1 MAAEEGGTELVPVGR
16 GSLATRRG
24 EELPALVTR
33 AGGPAAQ
40 AWTDFFDGKVR
51 NDHTR
56 RAYQRAV
63 QHFLAWCEG
72 EGLELPRIMAGD
84 IGRYLSRLPGGPA
97 KKKGT
102 LAALRRYFRLLVE
115 RHICLINPAAEA
127 EAPRYEM
134 VEGKT
139 PEITDAQ
146 FRALLA
152 AIDSSTMTGLR
163 DQLIIKTLAY
173 TGARVGAVAALKRH
187 DYYEACDQWMLHFDE
202 KRGKSREIPVAHD
215 LKVLFD
221 EYLERS
227 GIKKERR
234 RRDEETG
241 EWEPIHLFRTAAG
254 RTGELTKT
262 AMTGNDIYKMMR
274 RHAKRAGIG
283 SKVSPHSFR
292 VAIATDLYDQGVP
305 DDEIQTLLGHSD
317 VRTTNLYK
325 RNKRGVT
332 RNLVERIRL
341 GR

>member
-1 MAAEEGGTELVPVGR
+1 MVAMTMPNELAIIENGGPPGR
-16 GSLATRRG
+16 GRD
-24 EELPALVTR
+24 ELPALVVR

-40 AWTDFFDGKVR
+40 AWSDFFDGKVR
-51 NDHTR
+51 NGHTR
-56 RAYQRAV
+56 RAYSRSV
-63 QHFLAWCEG
+63 RHFLAWSEAQ
-72 EGLELPRIMAGD
+72 GLELARIMAGD
-84 IGRYLSRLPGGPA
+84 VGRYLSQLSGGAA

-115 RHICLINPAAEA
+115 RHVCLINPAAEA
-127 EAPRYEM
+127 ETERYDV

-152 AIDSSTMTGLR
+152 AIDTTTLVGLR
-163 DQLIIKTLAY
+163 DRLIIKTLAY
-173 TGARVGAVAALKRH
+173 TGARVGAVAGLERH
-187 DYYEACDQWMLHFDE
+187 HFYEAPGQWMFHFDE

-215 LKVLFD
+215 LQLLFD
-221 EYLERS
+221 AYLERT
-227 GIKKERR
+227 GIKGERR
-234 RRDEETG
+234 TRDAKTG
-241 EWEPIHLFRTAAG
+241 GWEPLPLFRTASG
-254 RTGELTKT
+254 RSGELTKNP
-262 AMTGNDIYKMMR
+262 MTGNDIYKMMR
-274 RHAKRAGIG
+274 RHAERAGIG
-283 SKVSPHSFR
+283 IRVSPHSFR
-292 VAIATDLYDQGVP
+292 VAIATDLYEQGVP

>member
-1 MAAEEGGTELVPVGR
+1 MSHELAITKR
-16 GSLATRRG
+16 
-24 EELPALVTR
+24 EQLPALPPEEVPTLVWK

-40 AWTDFFDGKVR
+40 AWTDFFQGKLR
-51 NDHTR
+51 NRHTR
-56 RAYQRAV
+56 KVYQRYV
-63 QHFLAWCEG
+63 RHFLIWCEAQA
-72 EGLELPRIMAGD
+72 LELPRIMAGD
-84 IGRYLSRLPGGPA
+84 VGRYLLQLSGGAA

-102 LAALRRYFRLLVE
+102 LAALRKYFRLLVE
-115 RHICLINPAAEA
+115 RHICIVNPAAEA
-127 EAPRYEM
+127 ETERYDV

-139 PEITDAQ
+139 PEITDKQ
-146 FRALLA
+146 FRSLLA
-152 AIDSSTMTGLR
+152 AIDTKTVVGLR

-173 TGARVGAVAALKRH
+173 TGARVGAVAGLERH
-187 DYYEACDQWMLHFDE
+187 HYYEAPGQWMLHFDE

-227 GIKKERR
+227 GIKQQRQRK
-234 RRDEETG
+234 DPSTG
-241 EWEPIHLFRTAAG
+241 EWEPISLFRTAAG
-254 RTGELTKT
+254 RTGKLTKNP
-262 AMTGNDIYKMMR
+262 MTGNDIYKMMR
-274 RHAKRAGIG
+274 RYAERAGIG
-283 SKVSPHSFR
+283 IRISPHSFR

>member
-1 MAAEEGGTELVPVGR
+1 MGGELVLIEPGGPPGR
-16 GSLATRRG
+16 GREG
-24 EELPALVTR
+24 LPALVIR

-51 NDHTR
+51 NRHTR
-56 RAYQRAV
+56 KAYSRSV
-63 QHFLAWCEG
+63 RHFLLWCEG

-84 IGRYLSRLPGGPA
+84 VGRYLSQLPGGPA

-115 RHICLINPAAEA
+115 RHVCLINPAAEA
-127 EAPRYEM
+127 ETVRYDV

-152 AIDSSTMTGLR
+152 AIDPATLVGLR
-163 DQLIIKTLAY
+163 DRLIIKTLAY
-173 TGARVGAVAALKRH
+173 TGARVGAVAGLERQH
-187 DYYEACDQWMLHFDE
+187 YYEAPGLWMLHFDE

-215 LKVLFD
+215 LKILFD
-221 EYLERS
+221 EYLERT
-227 GIKKERR
+227 GIKDERR
-234 RRDEETG
+234 TRNPATG
-241 EWEPIHLFRTAAG
+241 EWEPIYLFRTAAG
-254 RTGELTKT
+254 RTGQLTT
-262 AMTGNDIYKMMR
+262 NPMTGNDIYKMMR
-274 RHAKRAGIG
+274 RHAERAGIG
-283 SKVSPHSFR
+283 MKVSPHSFR
-292 VAIATDLYDQGVP
+292 VAIATDLYEQGVP

>member
-1 MAAEEGGTELVPVGR
+1 MPNELAIIEQGGPPRQRAG
-16 GSLATRRG
+16 
-24 EELPALVTR
+24 ELPALIVR

-51 NDHTR
+51 NRHTR
-56 RAYQRAV
+56 RAYERAV
-63 QHFLAWCEG
+63 RHFLSWCVSED
-72 EGLELPRIMAGD
+72 LELPRIMAGD
-84 IGRYLSRLPGGPA
+84 VGRYLLQLSGGAA

-102 LAALRRYFRLLVE
+102 LAALRKYFRLLVE
-115 RHICLINPAAEA
+115 RHICIVNPAAEA
-127 EAPRYEM
+127 ETERYDV

-139 PEITDAQ
+139 PEITDKQ
-146 FRALLA
+146 FRSLLA
-152 AIDSSTMTGLR
+152 AIDTKTVVGLR

-173 TGARVGAVAALKRH
+173 TGARVGAVAGLERH
-187 DYYEACDQWMLHFDE
+187 HYYEAPGQWMLHFDE

-227 GIKKERR
+227 GIKQQRQRK
-234 RRDEETG
+234 DPSTG
-241 EWEPIHLFRTAAG
+241 EWEPISLFRTAAG
-254 RTGELTKT
+254 RTGKLTKNP
-262 AMTGNDIYKMMR
+262 MTGNDIYKMMR
-274 RHAKRAGIG
+274 RYAERAGIG
-283 SKVSPHSFR
+283 IRISPHSFR

>member
-1 MAAEEGGTELVPVGR
+1 MANELVIIEPSGPP
-16 GSLATRRG
+16 SRRAG
-24 EELPALVTR
+24 ELPALVER

-40 AWTDFFDGKVR
+40 AWADFFDGKVR

-56 RAYQRAV
+56 RAYSRSV
-63 QHFLAWCEG
+63 RHFLMWCDG
-72 EGLELPRIMAGD
+72 QGLELARIMPGD
-84 IGRYLSRLPGGPA
+84 VGRYLSQLPGGAA

-102 LAALRRYFRLLVE
+102 LAALRRYFRVLVE

-127 EAPRYEM
+127 ETVRYDVM
-134 VEGKT
+134 EGKT
-139 PEITDAQ
+139 PEITDGQ

-152 AIDSSTMTGLR
+152 AIEPTTLVGLR
-163 DQLIIKTLAY
+163 DRLVIQTLAY
-173 TGARVGAVAALKRH
+173 TGARVGAVARLQRH
-187 DYYEACDQWMLHFDE
+187 HYYEAPGQSMLHFDE

-221 EYLERS
+221 SYLEKT
-227 GIKKERR
+227 GIRDERR
-234 RRDEETG
+234 TRVPETG
-241 EWEPIHLFRTAAG
+241 EWEPLYLFRTAAG
-254 RTGELTKT
+254 RTGRLTKNP
-262 AMTGNDIYKMMR
+262 MTGNDIYKMMR
-274 RHAKRAGIG
+274 RHAERAGIG
-283 SKVSPHSFR
+283 GRVSPHSFR
-292 VAIATDLYDQGVP
+292 VAIATDLYEQGVP